1 MQDPAQFARTAG
13 PSRPT
18 PGPTEQLARSGPAG
32 LVLLALLLAVYLP
45 GFFSIPVVDRDEARF
60 AQASRQM
67 FESLALPAAQRDT
80 RPFDRGESGRL
91 IAGHHAGGLAV
102 PMVGERPR
110 LAKPPLIYWLQ
121 TASAA
126 VLTAGDPLA
135 DRIWHYR
142 VPSLLSAI
150 AACLITWR
158 LGLAMGHAR
167 AGWLA
172 AALLGVCP
180 MVVWDAHQ
188 ARADQLLFA
197 LTTATMAALF
207 AVRARS
213 IGRPAERA
221 WAAPVCFWIALT
233 LGILTKGPVTPM
245 IAALAAA
252 TISWV
257 VRDWRWLRH
266 TRPLVGL
273 VIAAVLLA
281 PWLVASA
288 DAVGAE
294 TLARIWL
301 DETLGRSASPKEG
314 HWGPPGYHFVLL
326 ALLFWPGSLLTLHAL
341 GRAMSR
347 SVALPPPAGP
357 GATRRARWKARAAGD
372 QHALFLLAWIVPAW
386 LVFEIVGTKLPHYPM
401 PLYPAVALLTAI
413 AVVDLADRVTA
424 PPKPLPP
431 LGGLIIWVL
440 LGIGLTAVAPVAVAS
455 LARNPVLA
463 AGATVGA
470 LAATGLVLAGAGA
483 ARRGR
488 HLRAHA
494 LAIGASIAL
503 SLNLLQFVLPRTE
516 PLRTTAQLAEL
527 IGRAPPDAPV
537 ASVGYNEDSLT
548 FATRARAVS
557 LRPGSSDDWAAS
569 HPGGVLVLPTD
580 AVQPLG
586 WNAIG
591 RVEGLNYSKGDRV
604 DLTVYR
610 RADQSATQT
619 PPQPAPQSA
628 PPEGPP

>member
-1 MQDPAQFARTAG
+1 M
-13 PSRPT
+13 
-18 PGPTEQLARSGPAG
+18 
-32 LVLLALLLAVYLP
+32 
-45 GFFSIPVVDRDEARF
+45 
-60 AQASRQM
+60 
-67 FESLALPAAQRDT
+67 
-80 RPFDRGESGRL
+80 
-91 IAGHHAGGLAV
+91 
-102 PMVGERPR
+102 
-110 LAKPPLIYWLQ
+110 
-121 TASAA
+121 
-126 VLTAGDPLA
+126 
-135 DRIWHYR
+135 
-142 VPSLLSAI
+142 
-150 AACLITWR
+150 
-158 LGLAMGHAR
+158 
-167 AGWLA
+167 
-172 AALLGVCP
+172 
-180 MVVWDAHQ
+180 
-188 ARADQLLFA
+188 
-197 LTTATMAALF
+197 
-207 AVRARS
+207 
-213 IGRPAERA
+213 
-221 WAAPVCFWIALT
+221 
-233 LGILTKGPVTPM
+233 
-245 IAALAAA
+245 
-252 TISWV
+252 
-257 VRDWRWLRH
+257 
-266 TRPLVGL
+266 
-273 VIAAVLLA
+273 
-281 PWLVASA
+281 
-288 DAVGAE
+288 
-294 TLARIWL
+294 
-301 DETLGRSASPKEG
+301 
-314 HWGPPGYHFVLL
+314 LL

-341 GRAMSR
+341 GRAMRR

-357 GATRRARWKARAAGD
+357 GVTRRARWKARAAGD

-463 AGATVGA
+463 
-470 LAATGLVLAGAGA
+470 GAGA

-494 LAIGASIAL
+494 LSIGASIAF

-516 PLRTTAQLAEL
+516 PLRTTARLAEL